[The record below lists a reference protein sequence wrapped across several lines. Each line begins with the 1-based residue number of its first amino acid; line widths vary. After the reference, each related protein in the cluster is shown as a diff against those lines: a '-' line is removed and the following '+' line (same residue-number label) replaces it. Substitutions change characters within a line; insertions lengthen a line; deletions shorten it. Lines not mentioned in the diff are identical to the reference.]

1 MRESEIERADRKRI
15 TAEGGM
21 LLKFVSPGRN
31 GVPDDILLRPIPPE
45 HREIVARYF
54 RFCEYKATGQK
65 PRPSQEREHGRLR
78 ALGFTVDVIDQPT
91 T

>member
-1 MRESEIERADRKRI
+1 MRESEIERADRKRV
-15 TAEGGM
+15 AADGGM

-31 GVPDDILLRPIPPE
+31 AVPDDILLMPVPPE

-54 RFCEYKATGQK
+54 RFCEYKAPGQK
-65 PRPSQEREHGRLR
+65 PRPNQIREHDRLR

-91 T
+91 N